1 MAFTLSCGVVSDND
15 SILIPFTDNFSAQET
30 MFGEDG
36 KEKNEEEG
44 EEQKKN

>member
-1 MAFTLSCGVVSDND
+1 MVFTLSCGVVSEND
-15 SILIPFTDNFSAQET
+15 PTLNSFTNSFLAQET

-36 KEKNEEEG
+36 KEKSEEES